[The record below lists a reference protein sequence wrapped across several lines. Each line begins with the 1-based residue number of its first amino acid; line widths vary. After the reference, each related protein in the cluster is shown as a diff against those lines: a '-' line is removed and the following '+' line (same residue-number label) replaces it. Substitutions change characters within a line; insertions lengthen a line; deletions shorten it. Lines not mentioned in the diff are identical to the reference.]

1 MNVPVLRVIKV
12 RYPEKKSVCRPKK
25 SKTRQKKM
33 SELDPFFN
41 DEALVKGITK
51 DSRRLRP
58 YGTVCV
64 MPKYTSAIVNELV
77 YCGTKSRLGMC
88 NRQGTSTETSCRGL
102 WIKHIT
108 PDEQELFVT
117 NLRTLPSDD
126 FEAYRERFADVIK
139 TKICGHHRENVH
151 ANAIQQEKSRNELR
165 QSLETMTLQQVTE
178 LEEITPVKNDERSRT
193 PLDTKSRSK
202 FLGLGKDALID
213 MIVQANVDADEKIEK
228 FKKEKTELCDTL
240 NTIREYFS
248 DEESKKYRRGRGI
261 DSSTWRHFLEN
272 LKPVSVEIKS
282 ILDRVQKEKLQEEN
296 TKLRDVLEEIDTHTA
311 QLSVDLDW
319 TNCGFLDQYWNEFK
333 EDISKQKSTLN
344 TVIENTVEADELKKY
359 KEENK
364 KLCQALEKILY
375 WQKNLHEKRM
385 KFNDSTEGR
394 ERESKWRAFNDHMC
408 TLIET
413 NTV

>member
-1 MNVPVLRVIKV
+1 M
-12 RYPEKKSVCRPKK
+12 KKSPKLA
-25 SKTRQKKM
+25 RKKM

-51 DSRRLRP
+51 DSRMIRP
-58 YGTVCV
+58 VGTVCV

-77 YCGTKSRLGMC
+77 YCGTKSPLGMC
-88 NRQGTSTETSCRGL
+88 NRKGTSTETSCRGL
-102 WIKHIT
+102 WVKHIS
-108 PDEQELFVT
+108 PDEQSAFVT

-139 TKICGHHRENVH
+139 MRICAHHQENVH

-193 PLDTKSRSK
+193 PLDKKSRSK
-202 FLGLGKDALID
+202 FLGQSKDALID
-213 MIVQANVDADEKIEK
+213 MIVQANVDADEKMEK
-228 FKKEKTELCDTL
+228 LKKEKTELCDTI
-240 NTIREYFS
+240 NTMREYFS
-248 DEESKKYRRGRGI
+248 DEESIKYSRGRGI
-261 DSSTWRHFLEN
+261 DSSTWSRFLNN
-272 LKPVSVEIKS
+272 LKPVSVEMKS

-319 TNCGFLDQYWNEFK
+319 TNCSGTLNQYWNGFK
-333 EDISKQKSTLN
+333 EDISKQKSTLD
-344 TVIENTVEADELKKY
+344 TEIENIVEANEIEKY
-359 KEENK
+359 KREK
-364 KLCQALEKILY
+364 TLRWLALKKILY
-375 WQKNLHEKRM
+375 WQKKLDERTS
-385 KFNDSTEGR
+385 FNNTAEGKVNQ
-394 ERESKWRAFNDHMC
+394 SKWRAFNDHMC

>member
-1 MNVPVLRVIKV
+1 
-12 RYPEKKSVCRPKK
+12 
-25 SKTRQKKM
+25 
-33 SELDPFFN
+33 
-41 DEALVKGITK
+41 
-51 DSRRLRP
+51 
-58 YGTVCV
+58 V
-64 MPKYTSAIVNELV
+64 MPKHTSAIVNELV

>member
-1 MNVPVLRVIKV
+1 
-12 RYPEKKSVCRPKK
+12 
-25 SKTRQKKM
+25 M

-51 DSRRLRP
+51 DSKRLRSG
-58 YGTVCV
+58 GTVCV
-64 MPKYTSAIVNELV
+64 MPKYVSAIVNELV
-77 YCGTKSRLGMC
+77 YCGTKSPLGMC
-88 NRQGTSTETSCRGL
+88 NRKGTSTETSCRGL
-102 WIKHIT
+102 WVKHIS
-108 PDEQELFVT
+108 PDEQSAFVT

-139 TKICGHHRENVH
+139 MRIYGHHQENVH
-151 ANAIQQEKSRNELR
+151 ANAIQQEKGRNELCE
-165 QSLETMTLQQVTE
+165 SLKTMTLQQVTE

-193 PLDTKSRSK
+193 PLDKKSRSK

-248 DEESKKYRRGRGI
+248 DEESKKYSRGRGI
-261 DSSTWRHFLEN
+261 DSSTWSRFLDN

-296 TKLRDVLEEIDTHTA
+296 TKLRDVLDEIDTRTEH
-311 QLSVDLDW
+311 LSVDLDW
-319 TNCGFLDQYWNEFK
+319 TNCGFLNQYWNEFK
-333 EDISKQKSTLN
+333 ENISKQKSTLD
-344 TVIENTVEADELKKY
+344 TEIENIVEANEIEKY
-359 KEENK
+359 KREK
-364 KLCQALEKILY
+364 TLRWLALKKILY
-375 WQKNLHEKRM
+375 WQKKLDERTS
-385 KFNDSTEGR
+385 FNNTAEGKVNQ
-394 ERESKWRAFNDHMC
+394 SKWRAFNDHMC

>member
-1 MNVPVLRVIKV
+1 
-12 RYPEKKSVCRPKK
+12 
-25 SKTRQKKM
+25 M

-77 YCGTKSRLGMC
+77 YCGTKSPLGMC
-88 NRQGTSTETSCRGL
+88 NRKGTSTETSCRGL
-102 WIKHIT
+102 WIKHIS
-108 PDEQELFVT
+108 PDEQSAFVT

-139 TKICGHHRENVH
+139 MRICGHHRENVH
-151 ANAIQQEKSRNELR
+151 ANAIQQEKGRNELR
-165 QSLETMTLQQVTE
+165 ESLETMTLQHVTE

-193 PLDTKSRSK
+193 PLDKKSRSK

-213 MIVQANVDADEKIEK
+213 MIVQANVDADEKMEK
-228 FKKEKTELCDTL
+228 LKKEKTELCDTL

-248 DEESKKYRRGRGI
+248 DEESKKYKRGRGI
-261 DSSTWRHFLEN
+261 DSSTWSHFLDN

-319 TNCGFLDQYWNEFK
+319 TNCGFLNQYWNEFK

-344 TVIENTVEADELKKY
+344 TEIENIVEADELKKY
-359 KEENK
+359 KRKIQNCVKPLRKYCIGRRNFMK
-364 KLCQALEKILY
+364 KECHSIIQ
-375 WQKNLHEKRM
+375 R
-385 KFNDSTEGR
+385 R
-394 ERESKWRAFNDHMC
+394 VERGNQNGKPSMITCVH
-408 TLIET
+408 L
-413 NTV
+413 

>member
-1 MNVPVLRVIKV
+1 
-12 RYPEKKSVCRPKK
+12 
-25 SKTRQKKM
+25 M
-33 SELDPFFN
+33 SDWDLFFN

-64 MPKYTSAIVNELV
+64 MPKCTSAIGNELV
-77 YCGTKSRLGMC
+77 YCGTKSPLGMC
-88 NRQGTSTETSCRGL
+88 NRKGTSTETSCRGL
-102 WIKHIT
+102 WVKHIS
-108 PDEQELFVT
+108 PDEQSAFVT

-139 TKICGHHRENVH
+139 MRICAHHQENVH
-151 ANAIQQEKSRNELR
+151 ANAIQQEKGRNELCE
-165 QSLETMTLQQVTE
+165 SLKTMTLQQVTE

-193 PLDTKSRSK
+193 PLDKKSRSK

-248 DEESKKYRRGRGI
+248 DEESIKYKRGQVI
-261 DSSTWRHFLEN
+261 NSSTWSHFLDN

-296 TKLRDVLEEIDTHTA
+296 TKLRDVLEKIDTHTA

-319 TNCGFLDQYWNEFK
+319 TNCGFLNQYWNEFK
-333 EDISKQKSTLN
+333 ENISKQKSTLD
-344 TVIENTVEADELKKY
+344 TEIENIVEADEIEKY
-359 KEENK
+359 KREK
-364 KLCQALEKILY
+364 TLRWLALKKILY
-375 WQKNLHEKRM
+375 WQKKLDERTS
-385 KFNDSTEGR
+385 FNNTAEGKVNQ
-394 ERESKWRAFNDHMC
+394 SKWRAFNDHMC

>member
-1 MNVPVLRVIKV
+1 
-12 RYPEKKSVCRPKK
+12 
-25 SKTRQKKM
+25 
-33 SELDPFFN
+33 
-41 DEALVKGITK
+41 
-51 DSRRLRP
+51 
-58 YGTVCV
+58 
-64 MPKYTSAIVNELV
+64 
-77 YCGTKSRLGMC
+77 MC
-88 NRQGTSTETSCRGL
+88 NRKGTSTETSCRGL
-102 WIKHIT
+102 WIKHIS
-108 PDEQELFVT
+108 PDEQSLFVT

-139 TKICGHHRENVH
+139 MRICAHHQLNVH
-151 ANAIQQEKSRNELR
+151 ANAIQQEKGRNELR
-165 QSLETMTLQQVTE
+165 ESLETMTLQHSTE

-193 PLDTKSRSK
+193 PLDKKSRSK

-240 NTIREYFS
+240 NTIREYFTY
-248 DEESKKYRRGRGI
+248 EESKKYKLG
-261 DSSTWRHFLEN
+261 SNEASTWYRFLDN

-296 TKLRDVLEEIDTHTA
+296 TKLRDVLDEIDTHTA
-311 QLSVDLDW
+311 QSSVDLDW
-319 TNCGFLDQYWNEFK
+319 TNCGFLKQYWDEFK

-375 WQKNLHEKRM
+375 WQKNLNEKRM
-385 KFNDSTEGR
+385 KFNNTAEGR
-394 ERESKWRAFNDHMC
+394 ERESKWKAFHDHMC

-413 NTV
+413 NTGQKY

>member
-1 MNVPVLRVIKV
+1 
-12 RYPEKKSVCRPKK
+12 
-25 SKTRQKKM
+25 M

-77 YCGTKSRLGMC
+77 YCGTKSPLGMC
-88 NRQGTSTETSCRGL
+88 NRKGTSTETSCRGL
-102 WIKHIT
+102 WVKHIS
-108 PDEQELFVT
+108 PDEQSAFVT
-117 NLRTLPSDD
+117 YLRTLPSDD
-126 FEAYRERFADVIK
+126 FEGHRERFAEMIK
-139 TKICGHHRENVH
+139 TRICGHHREYVH
-151 ANAIQQEKSRNELR
+151 ANAIQQQKCINELHG
-165 QSLETMTLQQVTE
+165 SLETLTLQHVTE

-193 PLDTKSRSK
+193 PLDKKSRSK

-248 DEESKKYRRGRGI
+248 DEESKKYSRGRGI
-261 DSSTWRHFLEN
+261 DSSTWSRFLDN
-272 LKPVSVEIKS
+272 LKPVSVEMKS

-296 TKLRDVLEEIDTHTA
+296 TKLRDVLEEIDTRTEH
-311 QLSVDLDW
+311 LSVDLDW
-319 TNCGFLDQYWNEFK
+319 TNCSGTLNQYWNEFK
-333 EDISKQKSTLN
+333 EDISKQKSTLD
-344 TVIENTVEADELKKY
+344 TEIENIVEANEIEKY
-359 KEENK
+359 KREK
-364 KLCQALEKILY
+364 TLRWLALKKILY

-385 KFNDSTEGR
+385 KFIIHNSTEDR
-394 ERESKWRAFNDHMC
+394 ERKSKWEAFNDHMC

>member
-1 MNVPVLRVIKV
+1 MF
-12 RYPEKKSVCRPKK
+12 
-25 SKTRQKKM
+25 
-33 SELDPFFN
+33 LDT
-41 DEALVKGITK
+41 GI
-51 DSRRLRP
+51 
-58 YGTVCV
+58 
-64 MPKYTSAIVNELV
+64 
-77 YCGTKSRLGMC
+77 
-88 NRQGTSTETSCRGL
+88 QGYLCLLDNPRFSCRGL

-139 TKICGHHRENVH
+139 MRICAHHQENVH

-165 QSLETMTLQQVTE
+165 QSLETLTLQHVTE

-213 MIVQANVDADEKIEK
+213 MIVQANVDADEKMEK
-228 FKKEKTELCDTL
+228 VKKEKTELCDTL

-248 DEESKKYRRGRGI
+248 DEESKKYSRGRGI
-261 DSSTWRHFLEN
+261 DSSTWSHFLDN

-296 TKLRDVLEEIDTHTA
+296 TKLRDVLEKIDTHTA

-319 TNCGFLDQYWNEFK
+319 TNCSGTLNQYWNEFK
-333 EDISKQKSTLN
+333 ENISKQKSTLD
-344 TVIENTVEADELKKY
+344 TEIENIVEANEIEKY
-359 KEENK
+359 KREK
-364 KLCQALEKILY
+364 TLRWLALKKILY
-375 WQKNLHEKRM
+375 WQKKLDERTS
-385 KFNDSTEGR
+385 FNNTAEGKVNQ
-394 ERESKWRAFNDHMC
+394 SKWRAFHDHMR

-413 NTV
+413 NTAS

>member
-1 MNVPVLRVIKV
+1 
-12 RYPEKKSVCRPKK
+12 
-25 SKTRQKKM
+25 M
-33 SELDPFFN
+33 SDWDLFFN

-64 MPKYTSAIVNELV
+64 MRKYTCAIGNELV
-77 YCGTKSRLGMC
+77 YCGTKSPLGMC
-88 NRQGTSTETSCRGL
+88 NRKGTSTETSCRGL
-102 WIKHIT
+102 WVKHIS
-108 PDEQELFVT
+108 PDEQSAFVT

-139 TKICGHHRENVH
+139 MRIYGHHQENVH

-165 QSLETMTLQQVTE
+165 QSLETMTLQQVSE

-193 PLDTKSRSK
+193 PLDKKSRSK

-228 FKKEKTELCDTL
+228 FKKEKTELCDTI

-261 DSSTWRHFLEN
+261 DSSTWSRFLDN

-296 TKLRDVLEEIDTHTA
+296 TKLRDVLEKIDTHTA

-319 TNCGFLDQYWNEFK
+319 TNCGFLNQYWNEFK
-333 EDISKQKSTLN
+333 ENISKQKSTLD
-344 TVIENTVEADELKKY
+344 TEIENIVEANEIEKYKREKTLRWLALKK
-359 KEENK
+359 
-364 KLCQALEKILY
+364 LLY
-375 WQKNLHEKRM
+375 WQKDLHEKRM
-385 KFNDSTEGR
+385 KFNNTAEGR
-394 ERESKWRAFNDHMC
+394 ERESKWKAFHDRMC

-413 NTV
+413 NTAS

>member
-1 MNVPVLRVIKV
+1 
-12 RYPEKKSVCRPKK
+12 
-25 SKTRQKKM
+25 M

-64 MPKYTSAIVNELV
+64 MPKYTSAIGNELV
-77 YCGTKSRLGMC
+77 YCGTKSPLGMC
-88 NRQGTSTETSCRGL
+88 NRKGTSTETSCRGL
-102 WIKHIT
+102 WIKHIS
-108 PDEQELFVT
+108 PDEQSLFVT

-139 TKICGHHRENVH
+139 MRICAHHQENVH

-193 PLDTKSRSK
+193 PLDKKSRSK

-228 FKKEKTELCDTL
+228 FKKEKTELCDTI

-248 DEESKKYRRGRGI
+248 DEESIKYKRGQVI
-261 DSSTWRHFLEN
+261 NSSTWSHFLDN

-319 TNCGFLDQYWNEFK
+319 TNCGFLNQYWNEFK

-344 TVIENTVEADELKKY
+344 TVIENIVEVNEIEKY
-359 KEENK
+359 KRENT

-375 WQKNLHEKRM
+375 WQKNLHRRM
-385 KFNDSTEGR
+385 SFENSDEGKVR
-394 ERESKWRAFNDHMC
+394 NAKWGAFNDHVR

>member
-1 MNVPVLRVIKV
+1 
-12 RYPEKKSVCRPKK
+12 
-25 SKTRQKKM
+25 M

-51 DSRRLRP
+51 DSKRLRP
-58 YGTVCV
+58 VGTVCV

-77 YCGTKSRLGMC
+77 YCGTKSPLGMC
-88 NRQGTSTETSCRGL
+88 NRKGTSTETSCRGL
-102 WIKHIT
+102 WVKHIS
-108 PDEQELFVT
+108 PDEQSAFVT

-126 FEAYRERFADVIK
+126 FEEYRERFADVIK
-139 TKICGHHRENVH
+139 MRIYGHHQENVH
-151 ANAIQQEKSRNELR
+151 ANAIQQEKCRNELR
-165 QSLETMTLQQVTE
+165 QSLDTLTLQHVTE

-193 PLDTKSRSK
+193 PLDKKSRSK

-248 DEESKKYRRGRGI
+248 DEESKKYSRGRGI
-261 DSSTWRHFLEN
+261 DSSTWSRFLDN

-296 TKLRDVLEEIDTHTA
+296 TKLRDVLEKIDTHTA

-319 TNCGFLDQYWNEFK
+319 TNCGFLNQYWNEFK
-333 EDISKQKSTLN
+333 ENISKQKSTLD
-344 TVIENTVEADELKKY
+344 TEIENIVEANEIEKYKREKTLRWLALKK
-359 KEENK
+359 
-364 KLCQALEKILY
+364 LLY
-375 WQKNLHEKRM
+375 WQKDLHEKRM
-385 KFNDSTEGR
+385 KFNNTAEGR
-394 ERESKWRAFNDHMC
+394 ERESKWKAFHDRMC

-413 NTV
+413 NTAS

>member
-1 MNVPVLRVIKV
+1 
-12 RYPEKKSVCRPKK
+12 
-25 SKTRQKKM
+25 M

-51 DSRRLRP
+51 DSKRLRP
-58 YGTVCV
+58 VGTVCV

-77 YCGTKSRLGMC
+77 YCGTKSPLGMC
-88 NRQGTSTETSCRGL
+88 NRKGTSTETSCRGL
-102 WIKHIT
+102 WVKHIS
-108 PDEQELFVT
+108 PDEQSAFVT

-139 TKICGHHRENVH
+139 MRICAHHQENVH

-165 QSLETMTLQQVTE
+165 ESLETLTLQHVTE

-193 PLDTKSRSK
+193 PLDKKSRSK

-213 MIVQANVDADEKIEK
+213 MIVQANVDADEKMEK
-228 FKKEKTELCDTL
+228 LKKEKTELCDTI

-248 DEESKKYRRGRGI
+248 DEESIKYKRGQVI
-261 DSSTWRHFLEN
+261 NSSTWSHFLDN

-296 TKLRDVLEEIDTHTA
+296 TKLRDVLDEIDTRTE

-319 TNCGFLDQYWNEFK
+319 TNCGLRKQYWDEFK
-333 EDISKQKSTLN
+333 EDISKQKSTLD
-344 TVIENTVEADELKKY
+344 TEIENIVEANEIEKY
-359 KEENK
+359 KREK
-364 KLCQALEKILY
+364 TLRWLALKKILY
-375 WQKNLHEKRM
+375 W
-385 KFNDSTEGR
+385 
-394 ERESKWRAFNDHMC
+394 
-408 TLIET
+408 
-413 NTV
+413 